1 MSKERAEK
9 LCWLTDEVLALLEEH
24 EITEYEFREIILGN
38 MSNAY
43 KHSAILK
50 KGIYTKKG

>member
-1 MSKERAEK
+1 MEKERSEK

-24 EITEYEFREIILGN
+24 EITEYEFREIILEN